1 MKPTLFMCVI
11 VGLILMMSSVR
22 STAQKVET
30 KVLEEP
36 GLQVAERNIVAVH
49 RERITT
55 VDKRNRPWCSFRFFG
70 RCRKTAISLAV
81 LTSSV
86 HSAPQEDKIVFPPEI
101 VWGQPPAIPAYG
113 IVSFTGRQCPSGYFR
128 DFLGKCR
135 KSS

>member
-30 KVLEEP
+30 KILEEP
-36 GLQVAERNIVAVH
+36 GLQVAERNIVAQ
-49 RERITT
+49 ITN
-55 VDKRNRPWCSFRFFG
+55 VGNRNCPWRSFRFF
-70 RCRKTAISLAV
+70 V

-86 HSAPQEDKIVFPPEI
+86 HSAPQEDKIVFPPET
-101 VWGQPPAIPAYG
+101 VWGQPPPIPAFE

-135 KSS
+135 KSF